1 MAREVSGTIAQIV
14 LRYDLK
20 NPLSHEP
27 WADVAKLNAYGVTL
41 PKVDFPANIYL
52 LKVRNWNIRKRCEIC
67 SKLTIK
73 APERRQWRCSIVF
86 IVNCEHISYF
96 SNYFCCWLWTSK
108 CWREWIAYLAT
119 RTFVNPLIPLAIIQ
133 IPSHQ
138 LAMLKK

>member
-1 MAREVSGTIAQIV
+1 MTREVPGTIAQIV

-27 WADVAKLNAYGVTL
+27 WPDVAKLNAYGVTL

-73 APERRQWRCSIVF
+73 APERRQWRHSGVL
-86 IVNCEHISYF
+86 IVNFEHISHFFLVFLLLLLTSTSWLNFLWYDYL
-96 SNYFCCWLWTSK
+96 SN
-108 CWREWIAYLAT
+108 
-119 RTFVNPLIPLAIIQ
+119 
-133 IPSHQ
+133 
-138 LAMLKK
+138 KKKKNKN

>member
-1 MAREVSGTIAQIV
+1 MAREVPGTIAQIV

-73 APERRQWRCSIVF
+73 APERRQWRHSGVL
-86 IVNCEHISYF
+86 IVNFEHISHFFLVFLLLLLTSTSWLNFLWYDYL
-96 SNYFCCWLWTSK
+96 SN
-108 CWREWIAYLAT
+108 
-119 RTFVNPLIPLAIIQ
+119 
-133 IPSHQ
+133 
-138 LAMLKK
+138 KKKKNKN